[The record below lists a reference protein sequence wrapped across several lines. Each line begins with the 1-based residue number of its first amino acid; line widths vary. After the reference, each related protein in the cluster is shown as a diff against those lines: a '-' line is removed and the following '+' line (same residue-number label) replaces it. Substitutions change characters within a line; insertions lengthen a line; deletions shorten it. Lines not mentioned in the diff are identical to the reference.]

1 MAICQDD
8 LFGLFLH
15 LLSFLFCF
23 VVSYTYLALPGK
35 MGLNYYICTGEDP
48 LPYDY
53 LGGKFPVTAIISL
66 LTIVVYTA
74 ISFKLSFAKRG
85 IEELLHSTTGVA
97 AGGNVQ
103 PQSTGF
109 LAKLAPHVSKYA
121 WSTMDLKN
129 LYVTLK
135 LKKNVF
141 LKKNCTFIL

>member
-1 MAICQDD
+1 
-8 LFGLFLH
+8 
-15 LLSFLFCF
+15 
-23 VVSYTYLALPGK
+23 

-85 IEELLHSTTGVA
+85 IEELLHSGVA
-97 AGGNVQ
+97 TGGNVQ

-135 LKKNVF
+135 LKKR
-141 LKKNCTFIL
+141 LSKKIAHSFCRVA